1 MNNLGLKK
9 YAFECFKILEK
20 SKEISN
26 RMKNENSFAIVFYV
40 KYKFIFI

>member
-26 RMKNENSFAIVFYV
+26 KMKSENSLAIIFNV
-40 KYKFIFI
+40 KYKLIFI